1 MQSFLDG
8 AGAGGV
14 SALAAAAISQLTQ
27 LDAAALPKVA
37 AALAE
42 ALAVMHSA
50 GDLWLSY
57 ALPPTDLAVL
67 WAEEPP
73 ASVAAADGKPRK
85 SAAEMTA
92 SLFPLPGGGGSI
104 SGSRRSHVAVA
115 EPRADASS
123 ELQG

>member
-1 MQSFLDG
+1 MHRSVTATPAEKEEG
-8 AGAGGV
+8 EEE
-14 SALAAAAISQLTQ
+14 LAAAEST
-27 LDAAALPKVA
+27 AAA
-37 AALAE
+37 
-42 ALAVMHSA
+42 
-50 GDLWLSY
+50 
-57 ALPPTDLAVL
+57 
-67 WAEEPP
+67 